1 MAGADVLEVELAFN
15 DRSETLRVPA
25 GTTVRSVI
33 ERSRLLERHPEIDL
47 AQNRVGIY
55 ARFVSLEALVQNG
68 DRVEVYRPLQAD
80 PKELR
85 RQRTRA

>member
-1 MAGADVLEVELAFN
+1 MAGADLLEVELAFN

-47 AQNRVGIY
+47 AQSRVGIY

>member
-1 MAGADVLEVELAFN
+1 MAGAEALEVALAFN
-15 DRSETLRVPA
+15 DRCETLRVPA

-47 AQNRVGIY
+47 TQHRVGIY
-55 ARFVSLEALVQNG
+55 ARFVSLEALVQDG
-68 DRVEVYRPLQAD
+68 DRVEVYRPLPAD

>member
-1 MAGADVLEVELAFN
+1 MAGVDVLEVELAFN

-85 RQRTRA
+85 RQRTRT

>member
-1 MAGADVLEVELAFN
+1 MADADAIEVELAF
-15 DRSETLRVPA
+15 DERCETLRVPA

-33 ERSRLLERHPEIDL
+33 ERSRLLERYPEIDL

-55 ARFVSLEALVQNG
+55 ARFVSLEALVQDG
-68 DRVEVYRPLQAD
+68 DRVEVYRPLKAD

>member
-1 MAGADVLEVELAFN
+1 MADADAIEVELAF
-15 DRSETLRVPA
+15 DERCETLRVPA

-47 AQNRVGIY
+47 AHNRVGIY
-55 ARFVSLEALVQNG
+55 ARFVSLEALVKDG
-68 DRVEVYRPLQAD
+68 DRVEVYRPLPAD

-85 RQRTRA
+85 RQRTRV

>member
-1 MAGADVLEVELAFN
+1 MAGVDVLEVELAFN
-15 DRSETLRVPA
+15 DLSETLRVPA

-68 DRVEVYRPLQAD
+68 DRVEIYRPLQAD

-85 RQRTRA
+85 RQRTRV

>member
-1 MAGADVLEVELAFN
+1 MAGADVLEVELAFS

>member
-1 MAGADVLEVELAFN
+1 MAGADVLEVELAFD

>member
-1 MAGADVLEVELAFN
+1 MAGADVLEVELAFD

-85 RQRTRA
+85 RQRTRV

>member
-1 MAGADVLEVELAFN
+1 MAGVDVLEVELAFN
-15 DRSETLRVPA
+15 DLSETLRVPA

-85 RQRTRA
+85 RQRTRV

>member
-68 DRVEVYRPLQAD
+68 DRVEIYRPLQAD

-85 RQRTRA
+85 RQRTRV

>member
-1 MAGADVLEVELAFN
+1 MAGVDVLEVELAFN

-55 ARFVSLEALVQNG
+55 ARFVSLEALVQDG

-85 RQRTRA
+85 RQRTRV

>member
-1 MAGADVLEVELAFN
+1 MAGADVLDVELAFN

-85 RQRTRA
+85 RQRTRV

>member
-1 MAGADVLEVELAFN
+1 MAGVDVLEVELAFN

>member
-1 MAGADVLEVELAFN
+1 MAGADVLEVELAFR

>member
-1 MAGADVLEVELAFN
+1 MAGADSLEVELAFD

-47 AQNRVGIY
+47 TQNRVGIY
-55 ARFVSLEALVQNG
+55 ARFVSLEALVKDG
-68 DRVEVYRPLQAD
+68 DRVEVYRPLPAD

-85 RQRTRA
+85 RQRTRV

>member
-1 MAGADVLEVELAFN
+1 MAGVDVLEVELAFN

-68 DRVEVYRPLQAD
+68 DRVEIYRPLQAD

-85 RQRTRA
+85 RQRTRV

>member
-1 MAGADVLEVELAFN
+1 MAGVDVLEVELAFN
-15 DRSETLRVPA
+15 DRSETLQVPA

-85 RQRTRA
+85 RQRTRV

>member
-1 MAGADVLEVELAFN
+1 MAGVDVLEVELAFN
-15 DRSETLRVPA
+15 DLSETLRVPA

>member
-1 MAGADVLEVELAFN
+1 MAGVDVLEVELAFN

-85 RQRTRA
+85 RQRTRV

>member
-1 MAGADVLEVELAFN
+1 
-15 DRSETLRVPA
+15 
-25 GTTVRSVI
+25 VI

>member
-1 MAGADVLEVELAFN
+1 MAGVDVLEVELAFD

-85 RQRTRA
+85 RQRTRV

>member
-85 RQRTRA
+85 RQRTRV